1 MTNASL
7 KVNRTDEGSGKAD
20 RGVSHATHFRF
31 GLAAVLHLTGR
42 IADRVASAY
51 DGLLS
56 MDEKETAKIYFDMGT
71 DLVHKGN
78 SDDALAAL
86 RKTLELQP
94 DNGDAWL
101 YLGMV
106 HSDRQEPD
114 DAVEAFQ
121 QAITLGKDGPKLRS
135 RLAEA
140 FADAGNY
147 QAAAGELQHA
157 VELDPLSAE
166 SFFRLGVALDNLKKY
181 EEAVAAFEKAIDLAP
196 EKRPITKAWALR
208 WKASSG
214 TRKP

>member
-121 QAITLGKDGPKLRS
+121 QAITLGKDGPKLHLDWPRPLPTRETTRPRPENSSTRWNWIRFRRS
-135 RLAEA
+135 PSS
-140 FADAGNY
+140 
-147 QAAAGELQHA
+147 
-157 VELDPLSAE
+157 VSAWLWTT
-166 SFFRLGVALDNLKKY
+166 SRN
-181 EEAVAAFEKAIDLAP
+181 
-196 EKRPITKAWALR
+196 
-208 WKASSG
+208 
-214 TRKP
+214 TRRR